1 MGTSG
6 SEAEE
11 RRDLSP
17 AETRQALLR
26 SGWRQG
32 SVLGPDLAAR
42 VEMLPHAQL
51 DPNLAE
57 HWYVVVS
64 QDCDLM
70 SGSFAAEPAVEV
82 IVLKPVPQ
90 LDAQRMHLRNP
101 RELHLEVATAAG
113 GTRPVAARIWNRG
126 YLDRRLLLE
135 HEPSDPL
142 VLSHHDVDLLS
153 SFLRR
158 RYDRVALP
166 DTFVE
171 RLRPARA
178 KLEKLL
184 SDFPD
189 AIVSVLIGLTP
200 DGEPDPPDSP
210 YELRMYV
217 VLSDSVAFGD
227 PGMRRSVQR
236 QILDRLRPAL
246 RRCHGVEVEK
256 VSVCDTDELSLG
268 EFMGLIELD
277 FEALRAEITRRG
289 EGDTSGG

>member
-1 MGTSG
+1 MGRTTSEG
-6 SEAEE
+6 EG
-11 RRDLSP
+11 RRELSP
-17 AETRQALLR
+17 AEIRQALLR

-32 SVLGPDLAAR
+32 SVLGPDLVAR

-51 DPNLAE
+51 APDVAE
-57 HWYVVVS
+57 RWYVVVS
-64 QDCDLM
+64 QDCDIM

-82 IVLKPVPQ
+82 IVLHPVPQ

-113 GTRPVAARIWNRG
+113 GTRPLAVRIWNRG

-142 VLSHHDVDLLS
+142 LLSSRDVDLLS

-171 RLRPARA
+171 RMRPARA

-189 AIVSVLIGLTP
+189 EIVSVLIGLTP
-200 DGEPDPPDSP
+200 HGEPDPPDSP
-210 YELRMYV
+210 YQLRMYV
-217 VLSDSVAFGD
+217 VLSNPVAFGD
-227 PGMRRSVQR
+227 SGRRRSVQR

-246 RRCHGVEVEK
+246 RRCRGIDVEK

-277 FEALRAEITRRG
+277 FEALRAEITLRG
-289 EGDTSGG
+289 EGGTNAG